1 MATRSTTKNCKDV
14 KLWVAAAI
22 AEESR
27 RSSGQLWKGATSADG
42 AYNERLR
49 RIKFLR
55 RHGSKANCVAERLEG
70 CDVPCRCLSG
80 ACPECGRLLQRW
92 FVRQSKKFIC
102 DCIREP
108 DQPPAALSIIPAD
121 ATVSPGKLA
130 AFSSVN
136 FQRRLKHALDKA
148 GIGPVLGGIDFSFNE
163 DRDERYPPFW
173 SPHAYLIAPSILDTQ
188 IKTLRKCFGST
199 AEIPKPLMVT
209 PLQNNASRT
218 SYALKMTF
226 EQRVGYEEA
235 KVAESGSTR
244 KCRNTTTDRLRA
256 SERAELF
263 ICLNQ
268 IGLGGRVI
276 FVGAKPVL
284 TSSGVFI
291 R

>member
-1 MATRSTTKNCKDV
+1 MATRSTTKNWKDF
-14 KLWVAAAI
+14 KPWGAAAI

-27 RSSGQLWKGATSADG
+27 RPSGQLWKDATSADD

-55 RHGSKANCVAERLEG
+55 RHGSKANCVADRLQG

-92 FVRQSKKFIC
+92 FVRQSKKFIS
-102 DCIREP
+102 DCLGDR
-108 DQPPAALSIIPAD
+108 DQPLAALSIIPAD

-148 GIGPVLGGIDFSFNE
+148 GIGPALGGIDFSFNE
-163 DRDERYPPFW
+163 DRDARYPPFW
-173 SPHAYLIAPSILDTQ
+173 SPHAYLMTPSILDTQ
-188 IKTLRKCFGST
+188 LKTLRKCFGSST
-199 AEIPKPLMVT
+199 EIPKPLMVT
-209 PLQNNASRT
+209 PLQNNASRR

-226 EQRVGYEEA
+226 DRRVGYEEA
-235 KVAESGSTR
+235 KVVKDGGIR
-244 KCRNTTTDRLRA
+244 KCRNTTDDRLRA
-256 SERAELF
+256 NDRAELF

-268 IGLGGRVI
+268 IGLKGRII
-276 FVGAKPVL
+276 FLGAKPVL
-284 TSSGVFI
+284 TSSGVLI
-291 R
+291 L

>member
-1 MATRSTTKNCKDV
+1 VTRSLVAKKFGDLS
-14 KLWVAAAI
+14 LWVKAAI

-27 RSSGQLWKGATSADG
+27 RPSGELWKGATSADD

-49 RIKFLR
+49 RIKCLR
-55 RHGSKANCVAERLEG
+55 RHGSKANCVADRLEG
-70 CDVPCRCLSG
+70 CDVSCRCLSG

-92 FVRQSKKFIC
+92 FVRQSKKFIS
-102 DCIREP
+102 DGIRDR
-108 DQPPAALSIIPAD
+108 DQPLAALSIIPAD

-136 FQRRLKHALDKA
+136 FQRRLKYALDEA
-148 GIGPVLGGIDFSFNE
+148 GIGPAVGGVDFSFNE
-163 DRDERYPPFW
+163 DRDARYPPFW
-173 SPHAYLIAPSILDTQ
+173 CPHAYLITSSILDTQ
-188 IKTLRKCFGST
+188 IKTLRKCFAST

-209 PLQNNASRT
+209 PLQNNASRR

-226 EQRVGYEEA
+226 DRRVGYEEA
-235 KVAESGSTR
+235 NVVKDGGTR
-244 KCRNTTTDRLRA
+244 KCRNTTDDRLRA
-256 SERAELF
+256 SDRAELF

-268 IGLGGRVI
+268 IGLKGRVI

-284 TSSGVFI
+284 TSSGVLI